1 MNSSQKVLSDIIVYN
16 KYAKYRPDLKRRE
29 TYEEIVDRY
38 IGMMLKK
45 YTDEQTYSGWLEKSV
60 MVDKDSL
67 AEQIIKN
74 SKYLY
79 EMKVLPS
86 MRAMQFAGPAIEKN
100 NARIF
105 NCSYLPVDD
114 YRAFSEIMFLLLG
127 GSGVGYSVQYHHVEK
142 LPEIQKPSH
151 TKKFLIGDSIEGWA
165 DAIRALM
172 KSYFGISKYKP
183 NFDFSDIRPK
193 GSRLVTAGGKAP
205 GPEPL
210 RICLTKIEALLNEK
224 RNGSRLSPIEVHDII
239 CYIADAVLAGGIRRA
254 ALISLFS
261 FDDVEMATCKHGA
274 WWELNPQ
281 RGRSNNSA
289 VIVRN
294 RIKKEEFDKFW
305 KTIKDSNSGEPGI
318 FFTNDSSRFGT
329 NPCKPLRSTIL
340 TAEGYITFEEALTK
354 NELEIITPDGRKA
367 KASKPFVTGI
377 NKEIYEITL
386 GNKQKI
392 HATDNHLHQLLS
404 GEWIPVSEL
413 NIGDKLKIGQTQ
425 IYDTIIE
432 NQDEY
437 NKGLIHGWMLGDG
450 WSYIRSDSINSY
462 RSGLSFGIKE
472 FDVIPMF
479 EKILNSN
486 SYPHEQKPDTCK
498 LLRVNQKQVIYKDKW
513 NVPFKESSSYKLG
526 FIRSLFTTDGSVRN
540 KNNNVELYSINIKML
555 EDVSL
560 ILQEFGIQSS
570 ITTHNKQRSYIA
582 KDGKRRN
589 NKTTY
594 KINVYGG
601 QFKKIG
607 FLSKYKQEL
616 LDQQVLKKDYEPR
629 DYEIV
634 TNIEYIGNENV
645 YDITVY
651 DPCHSFIDKGIIAHN
666 CAEISLREFSFCVS
680 GDTKLITRNGIE
692 QIDSVV
698 DKEVEIWN
706 GEQWSKVKPYKTGE
720 SDRLHRVHFSDGSYL
735 DATDDHKFLVK
746 NRFEKEFHEVTTL
759 QLQDELVKSEY
770 ALQIPRSNVEYQ
782 DGYTDSFAYE
792 YGYVLGD
799 GTVYKNMI
807 YADLYGKDN
816 LIKLDGDKYKPCLNY
831 NGTQYTRISFNKQL
845 DIDFTKELKY
855 ELGLPK
861 KLFTWDRQSIL
872 KFIAGWAD
880 ADGSQASKGIRIYGR
895 EDKIRDGQLLLTKC
909 GINSSVN
916 LMEKEGIETNLGI
929 RKNAVWYLQITKT
942 IDIPCQR
949 LICNNEKEAKY
960 KGKYQI
966 VKRIDTLDGEHKSYC
981 LTENNLHQCVFNNV
995 LTKQCN
1001 LTEINAGTIE
1011 SQEDFNERARVAS
1024 FFGTLQAGFTDFHYL
1039 RSVWKTNTEKDS
1051 LIGVGITGI
1060 ANGNIMDM
1068 DLVYPADIVKEE
1080 NARVAELIGINPA
1093 ARTTTVK
1100 PAGTTS
1106 SLLGVSSGI
1115 HAWHSKKYIRNI
1127 QCSVGDDLYIYFY
1140 VHHPELVKPMDYQ
1153 PGSAVIGIPIEAPSS
1168 AITREEETATDFL
1181 DRVKRFNL
1189 EWVRTGHN
1197 KGPNYNNVSATCNI
1211 KDEEW
1216 EEVGE
1221 WMWINKDTYSGI
1233 SVLPYDGGTY
1243 VDAPFQEVTEEEFER
1258 RVQLILENPIDLTRI
1273 VEDTDNTNL
1282 SGEIAC
1288 SGGQCELIL
1297 F

>member
-294 RIKKEEFDKFW
+294 RINKTDFEKFW

-318 FFTNDSSRFGT
+318 FLTNDSSRFGT
-329 NPCKPLRSTIL
+329 NP
-340 TAEGYITFEEALTK
+340 
-354 NELEIITPDGRKA
+354 
-367 KASKPFVTGI
+367 
-377 NKEIYEITL
+377 
-386 GNKQKI
+386 
-392 HATDNHLHQLLS
+392 
-404 GEWIPVSEL
+404 
-413 NIGDKLKIGQTQ
+413 
-425 IYDTIIE
+425 
-432 NQDEY
+432 
-437 NKGLIHGWMLGDG
+437 
-450 WSYIRSDSINSY
+450 
-462 RSGLSFGIKE
+462 
-472 FDVIPMF
+472 
-479 EKILNSN
+479 
-486 SYPHEQKPDTCK
+486 
-498 LLRVNQKQVIYKDKW
+498 
-513 NVPFKESSSYKLG
+513 
-526 FIRSLFTTDGSVRN
+526 
-540 KNNNVELYSINIKML
+540 
-555 EDVSL
+555 
-560 ILQEFGIQSS
+560 
-570 ITTHNKQRSYIA
+570 
-582 KDGKRRN
+582 
-589 NKTTY
+589 
-594 KINVYGG
+594 
-601 QFKKIG
+601 
-607 FLSKYKQEL
+607 
-616 LDQQVLKKDYEPR
+616 
-629 DYEIV
+629 
-634 TNIEYIGNENV
+634 
-645 YDITVY
+645 
-651 DPCHSFIDKGIIAHN
+651 

>member
-294 RIKKEEFDKFW
+294 RINKTDFEKFW

-318 FFTNDSSRFGT
+318 FLTNDSSRFGT
-329 NPCKPLRSTIL
+329 NPC
-340 TAEGYITFEEALTK
+340 
-354 NELEIITPDGRKA
+354 
-367 KASKPFVTGI
+367 
-377 NKEIYEITL
+377 
-386 GNKQKI
+386 
-392 HATDNHLHQLLS
+392 
-404 GEWIPVSEL
+404 
-413 NIGDKLKIGQTQ
+413 
-425 IYDTIIE
+425 
-432 NQDEY
+432 
-437 NKGLIHGWMLGDG
+437 
-450 WSYIRSDSINSY
+450 
-462 RSGLSFGIKE
+462 
-472 FDVIPMF
+472 
-479 EKILNSN
+479 
-486 SYPHEQKPDTCK
+486 
-498 LLRVNQKQVIYKDKW
+498 
-513 NVPFKESSSYKLG
+513 
-526 FIRSLFTTDGSVRN
+526 
-540 KNNNVELYSINIKML
+540 
-555 EDVSL
+555 
-560 ILQEFGIQSS
+560 
-570 ITTHNKQRSYIA
+570 
-582 KDGKRRN
+582 
-589 NKTTY
+589 
-594 KINVYGG
+594 
-601 QFKKIG
+601 
-607 FLSKYKQEL
+607 
-616 LDQQVLKKDYEPR
+616 
-629 DYEIV
+629 
-634 TNIEYIGNENV
+634 
-645 YDITVY
+645 
-651 DPCHSFIDKGIIAHN
+651 
-666 CAEISLREFSFCVS
+666 AEISLREFSFC
-680 GDTKLITRNGIE
+680 
-692 QIDSVV
+692 
-698 DKEVEIWN
+698 
-706 GEQWSKVKPYKTGE
+706 
-720 SDRLHRVHFSDGSYL
+720 
-735 DATDDHKFLVK
+735 
-746 NRFEKEFHEVTTL
+746 
-759 QLQDELVKSEY
+759 
-770 ALQIPRSNVEYQ
+770 
-782 DGYTDSFAYE
+782 
-792 YGYVLGD
+792 
-799 GTVYKNMI
+799 
-807 YADLYGKDN
+807 
-816 LIKLDGDKYKPCLNY
+816 
-831 NGTQYTRISFNKQL
+831 
-845 DIDFTKELKY
+845 
-855 ELGLPK
+855 
-861 KLFTWDRQSIL
+861 
-872 KFIAGWAD
+872 
-880 ADGSQASKGIRIYGR
+880 
-895 EDKIRDGQLLLTKC
+895 
-909 GINSSVN
+909 
-916 LMEKEGIETNLGI
+916 
-929 RKNAVWYLQITKT
+929 
-942 IDIPCQR
+942 
-949 LICNNEKEAKY
+949 
-960 KGKYQI
+960 
-966 VKRIDTLDGEHKSYC
+966 
-981 LTENNLHQCVFNNV
+981 
-995 LTKQCN
+995 N
-1001 LTEINAGTIE
+1001 LTEINAGTVE

-1140 VHHPELVKPMDYQ
+1140 VHHPELVKLMDYQ

>member
-45 YTDEQTYSGWLEKSV
+45 YTDELTYNGWLEKSV
-60 MVDKDSL
+60 MVDKGSL

-74 SKYLY
+74 SEYLY

-86 MRAMQFAGPAIEKN
+86 MRAMQFAGPAIERN
-100 NARIF
+100 NSRMF

-165 DAIRALM
+165 DAIRAMM
-172 KSYFGISKYKP
+172 KSYFGLSKYKP

-224 RNGSRLSPIEVHDII
+224 RNGSKLAPIEVHDII

-261 FDDVEMATCKHGA
+261 FDDLEMATCKHGS

-318 FFTNDSSRFGT
+318 FFTNDSSRFAT
-329 NPCKPLRSTIL
+329 NPC
-340 TAEGYITFEEALTK
+340 G
-354 NELEIITPDGRKA
+354 
-367 KASKPFVTGI
+367 
-377 NKEIYEITL
+377 
-386 GNKQKI
+386 
-392 HATDNHLHQLLS
+392 
-404 GEWIPVSEL
+404 
-413 NIGDKLKIGQTQ
+413 
-425 IYDTIIE
+425 
-432 NQDEY
+432 
-437 NKGLIHGWMLGDG
+437 
-450 WSYIRSDSINSY
+450 
-462 RSGLSFGIKE
+462 
-472 FDVIPMF
+472 
-479 EKILNSN
+479 
-486 SYPHEQKPDTCK
+486 
-498 LLRVNQKQVIYKDKW
+498 
-513 NVPFKESSSYKLG
+513 
-526 FIRSLFTTDGSVRN
+526 
-540 KNNNVELYSINIKML
+540 
-555 EDVSL
+555 
-560 ILQEFGIQSS
+560 
-570 ITTHNKQRSYIA
+570 
-582 KDGKRRN
+582 
-589 NKTTY
+589 
-594 KINVYGG
+594 
-601 QFKKIG
+601 
-607 FLSKYKQEL
+607 
-616 LDQQVLKKDYEPR
+616 
-629 DYEIV
+629 
-634 TNIEYIGNENV
+634 
-645 YDITVY
+645 
-651 DPCHSFIDKGIIAHN
+651 
-666 CAEISLREFSFCVS
+666 EISLREFSFCVS

-1060 ANGNIMDM
+1060 ANGNIMNM

-1127 QCSVGDDLYIYFY
+1127 QCSVGDDLYIYFF
-1140 VHHPELVKPMDYQ
+1140 VHHPELVKLMDYQ

-1168 AITREEETATDFL
+1168 AITREEETAIDFL
-1181 DRVKRFNL
+1181 ERVKRFNL

-1216 EEVGE
+1216 EDAGE
-1221 WMWINKDTYSGI
+1221 WMWVNKDSYSGI

-1258 RVQLILENPIDLTRI
+1258 RMQLILENPIDLTRI